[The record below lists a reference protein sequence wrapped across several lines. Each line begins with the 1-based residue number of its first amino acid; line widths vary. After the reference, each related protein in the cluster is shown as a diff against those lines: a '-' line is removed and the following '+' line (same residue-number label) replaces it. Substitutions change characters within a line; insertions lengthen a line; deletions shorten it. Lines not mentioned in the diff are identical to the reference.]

1 MYFLHTEIF
10 FMHSLMI
17 CVGLQFFSL
26 LHERELDYRIVIG
39 QLTCTP
45 ANMNFSTIIIMS
57 NEIKKKV

>member
-1 MYFLHTEIF
+1 
-10 FMHSLMI
+10 MHSLMI

-26 LHERELDYRIVIG
+26 FHERELDYRIVIG

-45 ANMNFSTIIIMS
+45 ANMNFSTIIIML